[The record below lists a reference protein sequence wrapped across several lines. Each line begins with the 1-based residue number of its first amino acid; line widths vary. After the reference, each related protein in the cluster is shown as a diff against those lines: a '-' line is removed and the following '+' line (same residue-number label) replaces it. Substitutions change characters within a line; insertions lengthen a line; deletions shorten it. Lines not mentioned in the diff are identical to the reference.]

1 MTAEVRIRPMQRTDI
16 DDVARIESAVSP
28 QPWSVSL
35 FDGEFSVDPETRH
48 WLVAESLDPDG
59 SFRVV
64 GFAGMMFV
72 GVDGDG
78 EGHLMNLA
86 VDPDHRRRGIAQ
98 RLCASLFDVAA
109 DRGLDALTLEVRA
122 SNHPAIELY
131 RTFGFAP
138 VGVRTAYYRNADGSK
153 ENGLIM
159 WLHDN
164 IARRSARI
172 EWSRS

>member
-1 MTAEVRIRPMQRTDI
+1 MQRTDI
-16 DDVARIESAVSP
+16 DDVARIEAAVSP

-48 WLVAESLDPDG
+48 WLVADAVDPGG
-59 SFRVV
+59 SSRLV

-72 GVDGDG
+72 GVGGDG

-86 VDPDHRRRGIAQ
+86 VDLDHRRRGVAQ

-109 DRGLDALTLEVRA
+109 DRGLDALTLEVRS
-122 SNHPAIELY
+122 SNTAAIQLY
-131 RTFGFAP
+131 RRFGFAP
-138 VGVRTAYYRNADGSK
+138 VGVRTAYYRNPDGSK

-172 EWSRS
+172 ERSRA